1 MIYNYIIVEGNI
13 GAGKTTLSNMLAEK
27 YNARL
32 ILEEFA
38 DNPFLPKFYKNRE
51 RFAFPLE
58 LSFLAER
65 YNQLNKELSSLD
77 LFHKKTV
84 SDYYFMK
91 SMIFAKQ
98 TLASDE
104 YKLYQQI
111 FSIMHS
117 NLPKPDL
124 FIYLHNSVD
133 NLLKNIDK
141 RGRDYEKDIDPDYLK
156 TIEKGYFEFLKQ
168 HPDMKI
174 LIIDCNNL
182 DFVNNP
188 KHFQEIIDQLNIMHQ
203 NGINRVIL
211 PNN

>member
-27 YNARL
+27 YDARL

-141 RGRDYEKDIDPDYLK
+141 RGREYEKDIDPDYLK

-182 DFVNNP
+182 DFVNNTE
-188 KHFQEIIDQLNIMHQ
+188 HFQQIIDQLNIMHQ

>member
-1 MIYNYIIVEGNI
+1 
-13 GAGKTTLSNMLAEK
+13 MLAEK
-27 YNARL
+27 YDARL

-141 RGRDYEKDIDPDYLK
+141 RGREYEKDIDPDYLK

-182 DFVNNP
+182 DFVNNTE
-188 KHFQEIIDQLNIMHQ
+188 HFQQIIDQLNIMHQ